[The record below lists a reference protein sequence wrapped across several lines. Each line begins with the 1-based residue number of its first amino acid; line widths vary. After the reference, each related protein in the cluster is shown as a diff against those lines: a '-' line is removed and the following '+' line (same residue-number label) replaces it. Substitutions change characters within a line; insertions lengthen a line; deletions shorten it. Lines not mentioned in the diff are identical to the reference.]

1 MSDQYSEAVATAKNY
16 YDSTDADNFYHT
28 IWGGEDI
35 HVGLYQ
41 SDSEPIFDAS
51 RRTVEYMANKLKTL
65 SKDSKVIDVGAGFGG
80 AARYLAKTYGC
91 EVVALN
97 LSIAENER
105 DREKNKEQGLDHLI
119 TVIDGDFEQLPYDAE
134 SFDIVWCQDSFLHS
148 KDRGKVMEE
157 IARVLKSG
165 GEFIFTDPMQA
176 DDADEGKL
184 QPVYDRLNLPNM
196 GSPGFYRKKLTE
208 LGFEELEFEK
218 LTHQLANHYQR
229 VHDET
234 VNHYDALKAN
244 NVSDEYIEKM
254 KKGLKHWVENGRN
267 ENLAWGIFHF
277 KKK

>member
-1 MSDQYSEAVATAKNY
+1 MNQQYSEAIETAKSY

-41 SDSEPIFDAS
+41 SDDEPIFDAS
-51 RRTVEYMANKLKTL
+51 RRTVEYVANKLKTL

-80 AARYLAKTYGC
+80 AARYLAKAYGC

-97 LSIAENER
+97 LSEAENER
-105 DREKNKEQGLDHLI
+105 DREKNKEQGLDKLI
-119 TVIDGDFEQLPYDAE
+119 TVVDGDFEQLPYDDN

-148 KDRGKVMEE
+148 DNRGKVMEE

-176 DDADEGKL
+176 DDADTSKL
-184 QPVYDRLNLPNM
+184 QPVYDRLDLPNM
-196 GSPGFYRKKLTE
+196 GSPGFYRQKLKE
-208 LGFEELEFEK
+208 LGFEELEFEE

-234 VNHYDALKAN
+234 VKHYDALKAN

-254 KKGLKHWVENGRN
+254 KQGLQHWVKNGR
-267 ENLAWGIFHF
+267 EGNLSWGIFHF